1 MTKATAEDR
10 ALLADMIA
18 ANDATLAAIQA
29 YAHENGYLAT
39 QPAHHVGGKVVTVE
53 LATAADSC
61 PSKPVDTNDPRR

>member
-1 MTKATAEDR
+1 MTKATAKDR
-10 ALLADMIA
+10 ASLADMIA

-53 LATAADSC
+53 LATAADNC
-61 PSKPVDTNDPRR
+61 PSKTVCLED